1 MNFLSFATLQE
12 RLVEVLRSKVRN
24 GENTERG
31 LAKLTGISQ
40 PHMHNVLKGHRLLS
54 GELADLILQ
63 KLNLSALNLM
73 EREELVAFLNRNAN
87 LEARAVPIPIL
98 EGLLGPGFPLPRQ
111 VPSPLVHTV
120 PHQQAVTAT
129 QPVVVQLADDPEMR
143 SVFEAGD
150 YVLLDQSE
158 TLRTYLQPLNFYIVN
173 TSAGA
178 LVRAIR
184 REANELVLL
193 TSTLHEGSL
202 EGLPRLSL
210 ENSDLLR
217 LVLARVVWLTRR
229 CRWDDLAAT
238 S

>member
-1 MNFLSFATLQE
+1 MSFLSFALLQE

-24 GENTERG
+24 GETTERG

-40 PHMHNVLKGHRLLS
+40 PHMHNVLKAQRLLS

-63 KLNLSALNLM
+63 KLNLTTLDLM
-73 EREELVAFLNRNAN
+73 DREEMVAFLNRNAN
-87 LEARAVPIPIL
+87 LEARAVPIPVL
-98 EGLLGPGFPLPRQ
+98 EGLLGPGLPLPRQ
-111 VPSPLVHTV
+111 VPSPRVHTV
-120 PHQQAVTAT
+120 PQQQAVAAT

-143 SVFEAGD
+143 SMFEAGD

-158 TLRTYLQPLNFYIVN
+158 TLRTHPQPLNFYIVN
-173 TSAGA
+173 TPTGA

-193 TSTLHEGSL
+193 PNAMHEGSL
-202 EGLPRLSL
+202 AGMPRLSL
-210 ENSDLLR
+210 DHSGLLG

-229 CRWDDLAAT
+229 RRWDDLAAT
-238 S
+238 T

>member
-1 MNFLSFATLQE
+1 MSFLSFASLQE

-24 GENTERG
+24 GEATERG

-40 PHMHNVLKGHRLLS
+40 PHMHNVLKGQRLLS

-63 KLNLSALNLM
+63 KLNLTTLDLM
-73 EREELVAFLNRNAN
+73 ERGEMVAFLNRNAK
-87 LEARAVPIPIL
+87 LEARAVPIPVL
-98 EGLLGPGFPLPRQ
+98 EGLLGPGLPLPRQ

-120 PHQQAVTAT
+120 PHQQAVATT

-143 SVFEAGD
+143 TVFEAGD

-173 TSAGA
+173 TPAGA

-193 TSTLHEGSL
+193 TNTIREGSL

-210 ENSDLLR
+210 DHADLLG

-229 CRWDDLAAT
+229 RRWGDWAAT

>member
-1 MNFLSFATLQE
+1 M
-12 RLVEVLRSKVRN
+12 
-24 GENTERG
+24 
-31 LAKLTGISQ
+31 
-40 PHMHNVLKGHRLLS
+40 
-54 GELADLILQ
+54 
-63 KLNLSALNLM
+63 
-73 EREELVAFLNRNAN
+73 
-87 LEARAVPIPIL
+87 PIPIL
-98 EGLLGPGFPLPRQ
+98 EGLLGPGLPLPRQ